1 MAEIVLE
8 LDKTNH
14 QVTARMVSNLMSQ
27 KRFDSDKQAMVK
39 NALEKIRA
47 SNPSKKVFE
56 IVTKSLES

>member
-1 MAEIVLE
+1 
-8 LDKTNH
+8 
-14 QVTARMVSNLMSQ
+14 
-27 KRFDSDKQAMVK
+27 MVK